1 VDPFERKATACE
13 AETID
18 ELSLVAH
25 KSMKLGSAR
34 NATRRRQKQA
44 SVNEYLEEIRA
55 ESNSRNKVT
64 S

>member
-1 VDPFERKATACE
+1 VDPFERKVTACE
-13 AETID
+13 ADTID

-34 NATRRRQKQA
+34 NETRRRQKQPA
-44 SVNEYLEEIRA
+44 VNEYLEEIRA
-55 ESNSRNKVT
+55 ETSRTKAT